1 MLITLTVMNR
11 KMEWEKNIQ
20 VNPQQRIED
29 TVKILIEAGKVSQ
42 SILTE
47 HTKIKSIR
55 KSMFVNPNA
64 SYEQEGIYTGDTLE
78 FL

>member
-1 MLITLTVMNR
+1 MLITLTVMNKR
-11 KMEWEKNIQ
+11 LEWKENIQ

-29 TVKILIEAGKVSQ
+29 TIKILIEAGKVS
-42 SILTE
+42 SCILTE

-55 KSMFVNPNA
+55 KSMFVDCRA

-78 FL
+78 LL